1 MAVRQAALVSEESAL
16 EACLRRCAIQ
26 IDDLYLFYLPST
38 ILVKKTY
45 NLIIFVGGLYRPMQ
59 VNVFLIRLSGEP
71 IGFTV
76 LGIFVID
83 KNTILTVYLRRTND
97 IIVVRVDPQ
106 SEFCKKI

>member
-1 MAVRQAALVSEESAL
+1 
-16 EACLRRCAIQ
+16 
-26 IDDLYLFYLPST
+26 
-38 ILVKKTY
+38 
-45 NLIIFVGGLYRPMQ
+45 MQ